1 MHYGAP
7 YLLMCRGD
15 LHVKARRRARL
26 GLRVRCLADAIAPA
40 QFLAPSSNCA
50 GYALHLLTNVRFG
63 MTPTLGSTL
72 DGTSGCGMK
81 RVPGADGPWQFIEIF
96 LSSDD

>member
-1 MHYGAP
+1 MQNELADPEMYYGAP

-40 QFLAPSSNCA
+40 QFLAPSSNCRDTPCTCLPMS
-50 GYALHLLTNVRFG
+50 ALG
-63 MTPTLGSTL
+63 
-72 DGTSGCGMK
+72 
-81 RVPGADGPWQFIEIF
+81 
-96 LSSDD
+96 